1 MVKIANILCRLNPVK
16 VMVIGDMLLDVY
28 TIGKAR
34 RISPEAPV
42 AIVNVTEE
50 DYRPGGAGNVIL
62 NLVSLGA
69 SVVAIGRIGNDWAGQ
84 IFLEKLKSE
93 NITTEMILTENHFKT
108 PVKNRIIA
116 DHQQIVRIDREM
128 IVNLNESLEQYII
141 EKLPDLMKDVQ
152 VIALSDYGKGFL
164 TDTLLSAI
172 IDYAQKLKIPVI
184 TDPKGHDFE
193 KYSQTTVI
201 KPNFSEACAAAK
213 LPPSA
218 PLEEIAAQVL
228 SKSKAKLLMI
238 TRSEE
243 GISLF
248 NDKGERWDFPVH
260 SKEVKD
266 VTGAGDTV
274 LAVLTYSMANHLSYS
289 DCAHLCNLA
298 AGIAIEHIGCVRV
311 TLSDLAYR
319 LYETHMTSQ
328 KIFDFDH
335 LFILYEILKRQKFQ
349 MVYLK
354 DNIELNY
361 EFFQMIRDLYEKTHF
376 LVVCVENSNK
386 QEQILEV
393 LSSLKEAQFIITDL
407 KSLESLSQQPTFLK
421 SYIYSDK
428 LYESTPSIPI

>member
-1 MVKIANILCRLNPVK
+1 MVKLANILCRLNPVK

-42 AIVNVTEE
+42 AIVNVTQE
-50 DYRPGGAGNVIL
+50 DHRPGGAGNVIL
-62 NLVSLGA
+62 NLISLGA
-69 SVVAIGRIGNDWAGQ
+69 SVVPIGRIGNDWAGQ

-93 NITTEMILTENHFKT
+93 NIDTEMILTDTHFKT

-116 DHQQIVRIDREM
+116 DHQQIVRVDQETIS
-128 IVNLNESLEQYII
+128 NLNETLEQYII
-141 EKLPDLMKDVQ
+141 EKLPELMKTVQ

-164 TDTLLSAI
+164 THTLLSAI
-172 IDYAQKLKIPVI
+172 IDCAQKLEIQVI

-193 KYSQTTVI
+193 KYSRTTVI

-228 SKSKAKLLMI
+228 SKSQAKLLMI

-274 LAVLTYSMANHLSYS
+274 LAMLTYTMANHLSYS
-289 DCAHLCNLA
+289 ECAHLCNLA
-298 AGIAIEHIGCVRV
+298 AGIAIEHVGCVRV
-311 TLSDLAYR
+311 TLSDLACR
-319 LYETHMTSQ
+319 LYETHMTTQ
-328 KIFDFDH
+328 KIFDYDH
-335 LFILYEILKRQKFQ
+335 LFILFEILKKQRFEILS
-349 MVYLK
+349 LK
-354 DNIELNY
+354 EDVQLDY
-361 EFFQMIRDLYEKTHF
+361 QFFQMIRDLYQETQF
-376 LVVCVENSNK
+376 LIVCIENPK
-386 QEQILEV
+386 KHEALLEV
-393 LSSLKEAQFIITDL
+393 LASLKEVHFITTDL
-407 KSLESLSQQPTFLK
+407 ASLESLSQQPTFLK
-421 SYIYSDK
+421 SYIYSGN
-428 LYESTPSIPI
+428 LCELSTSYSS